1 MPMKMIVVAVDG
13 SEHSERALRM
23 GIDIAGKFGAD
34 VRIVSVVEPTYLP
47 PEPYGLAEQV
57 DRATREEA
65 ARLVGVAVKSVTDAG
80 VKASGEVLD
89 GSPADAVAR
98 VADEV
103 GADLVV
109 VGSRGKGALGRLF
122 LGSVSDRLVHFLR
135 RPVLV
140 VH

>member
-1 MPMKMIVVAVDG
+1 MKRIVVAVDG
-13 SEHSERALRM
+13 SEHAERALRM
-23 GIDIAGKFGAD
+23 GIDLAAKFGAQMR
-34 VRIVSVVEPTYLP
+34 VVSVVEPTYLP

-57 DRATREEA
+57 DKATREEA
-65 ARLVGVAVKSVTDAG
+65 GRIVNTAVSSVTEAG
-80 VKASGEVLD
+80 IVADGEVLD
-89 GSPADAVAR
+89 GSPADVVAK
-98 VADEV
+98 VADDFA
-103 GADLVV
+103 ADLVV

>member
-1 MPMKMIVVAVDG
+1 MKRIVVAVDG
-13 SEHSERALRM
+13 SEHAGRALRM
-23 GIDIAGKFGAD
+23 GIDLAFKFGAEIR
-34 VRIVSVVEPTYLP
+34 VVSVVEPTYLP

-57 DRATREEA
+57 DKATREEA
-65 ARLVGVAVKSVTDAG
+65 GRVVSVAVKSVTDAG
-80 VKASGEVLD
+80 VAATGEVLD
-89 GSPADAVAR
+89 GSPADVVAR

-109 VGSRGKGALGRLF
+109 VGSRGRGALGRLF

>member
-1 MPMKMIVVAVDG
+1 MKRIVVAVDG
-13 SEHSERALRM
+13 SEHAERALRM
-23 GIDIAGKFGAD
+23 GIDLASKFGAE
-34 VRIVSVVEPTYLP
+34 VRVVSVVEPTYLP

-57 DRATREEA
+57 DKATREEA
-65 ARLVGVAVKSVTDAG
+65 SRLVSAAVKSVTDAG
-80 VKASGEVLD
+80 VAAKGEVLD
-89 GSPADAVAR
+89 GSPADVVAR
-98 VADEV
+98 LADEV

-109 VGSRGKGALGRLF
+109 VGSRGRGALGRLF

>member
-1 MPMKMIVVAVDG
+1 MKMIVVAVDG
-13 SEHSERALRM
+13 SEHAERALRM
-23 GIDIAGKFGAD
+23 GIDLAGKFGAHMR
-34 VRIVSVVEPTYLP
+34 VVSVVEPTYLP

-57 DRATREEA
+57 DKATREEA
-65 ARLVGVAVKSVTDAG
+65 SRLVGAAVKSVTDAG
-80 VKASGEVLD
+80 VAASGEVLD
-89 GSPADAVAR
+89 GSPADVVAR

-122 LGSVSDRLVHFLR
+122 LGSVSDRIVHFLR

>member
-1 MPMKMIVVAVDG
+1 MKRIVVAVDG
-13 SEHSERALRM
+13 SEHAERALRM
-23 GIDIAGKFGAD
+23 GIDIASKFGAD
-34 VRIVSVVEPTYLP
+34 IRVVSVVEPTYLP

-57 DRATREEA
+57 DKATREEA
-65 ARLVGVAVKSVTDAG
+65 GRVVSVAVKSVTDAG
-80 VKASGEVLD
+80 VAAEGEVLD
-89 GSPADAVAR
+89 GSPADVVAR

>member
-1 MPMKMIVVAVDG
+1 MKRIVVAVDG
-13 SEHSERALRM
+13 SEHADRALRM
-23 GIDIAGKFGAD
+23 GIDLAGRFGAE
-34 VRIVSVVEPTYLP
+34 VRVVSVVEPTYLP

-57 DRATREEA
+57 DKATREEA
-65 ARLVGVAVKSVTDAG
+65 ARLVAAAVKSVSDAG
-80 VKASGEVLD
+80 VSAKGDVLD

-98 VADEV
+98 LADEC

-109 VGSRGKGALGRLF
+109 VGSRGRGALGRLF